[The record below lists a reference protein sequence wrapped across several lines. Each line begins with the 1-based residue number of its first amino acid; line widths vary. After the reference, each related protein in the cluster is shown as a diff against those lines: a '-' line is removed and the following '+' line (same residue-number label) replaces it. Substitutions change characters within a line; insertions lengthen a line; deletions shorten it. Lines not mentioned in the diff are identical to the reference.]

1 MADVGLD
8 EGTVEVRGTVLRLRA
23 GGLVIKPSPK
33 YAAGQRRILELP
45 SWAVIM
51 LRRRQPDDV
60 ARMSLP
66 TRSSPHRS
74 PAVCATRPTPSR

>member
-8 EGTVEVRGTVLRLRA
+8 EGTVEVRGTVLRPRA
-23 GGLVIKPSPK
+23 GGLVLKPSPK
-33 YAAGQRRILELP
+33 SAAGRRILELP

-51 LRRRQPDDV
+51 LRRRQAEAVGEDEL
-60 ARMSLP
+60 ARQVF
-66 TRSSPHRS
+66 PHRS